1 VHAGRGRRDSGTFI
15 AGGADAGNIAAACRP
30 CNKFKGSIAPSD
42 REVANAPRAQRL
54 AWAKD
59 VVTERRA
66 KLEQKFVEVRHLFLE
81 LAEEPAE

>member
-1 VHAGRGRRDSGTFI
+1 VHAGRGRRDSGTFT

-30 CNKFKGSIAPSD
+30 CNNFKGSITPSD

-59 VVTERRA
+59 VVAKRRA
-66 KLEQKFVEVRHLFLE
+66 KLEQNFVEPHQLWAMR
-81 LAEEPAE
+81 